1 VSPATAVT
9 FQWIDDVT
17 LALQPGALT
26 PDTEYT
32 VSISTRAEDRY
43 EHAMTAPYQAL
54 FRTAPAD
61 QVPPRIVSTWP
72 ITGNKSIV
80 QRPIITFEFNE
91 RLDPASISNASIRVT
106 EFYSDARVDVT
117 GIVRYF
123 ERGNRSVIQF
133 FPTAPLVGNTL
144 YTASVDL
151 SVSDVAG
158 NRLADTPMIQFET
171 HESQRT
177 TSVLASFE
185 GSALDNWWVPQ
196 QSGSTTGI
204 VTEQTSRVADD
215 AVINP
220 LFGSARSMR
229 LNYGFLA
236 NVSGLIRQYLGST
249 STTINPRFTSA
260 GLLEAYVF
268 GDASGTLFRFMVRDA
283 SSHLEGS
290 PWTVIDWLGWRRI
303 QWDMRTQAPTAWAGG
318 ANGVLDGSLYTD
330 SFQLAPSLSSTL
342 IGDIRIDDYQFVSV
356 VSETSVDR
364 GPETVDRLELRQNY
378 PNPFNPSTA
387 IRFSLRTS
395 HIARLSV
402 FDVLGREIAVLVDG
416 TLPAGTHQVMFN
428 GEGLASGVYLVR
440 LTSGNEVRTI
450 RMMLLK

>member
-1 VSPATAVT
+1 
-9 FQWIDDVT
+9 
-17 LALQPGALT
+17 
-26 PDTEYT
+26 
-32 VSISTRAEDRY
+32 
-43 EHAMTAPYQAL
+43 
-54 FRTAPAD
+54 
-61 QVPPRIVSTWP
+61 
-72 ITGNKSIV
+72 
-80 QRPIITFEFNE
+80 
-91 RLDPASISNASIRVT
+91 
-106 EFYSDARVDVT
+106 
-117 GIVRYF
+117 
-123 ERGNRSVIQF
+123 
-133 FPTAPLVGNTL
+133 
-144 YTASVDL
+144 
-151 SVSDVAG
+151 
-158 NRLADTPMIQFET
+158 
-171 HESQRT
+171 
-177 TSVLASFE
+177 
-185 GSALDNWWVPQ
+185 
-196 QSGSTTGI
+196 
-204 VTEQTSRVADD
+204 
-215 AVINP
+215 
-220 LFGSARSMR
+220 
-229 LNYGFLA
+229 
-236 NVSGLIRQYLGST
+236 
-249 STTINPRFTSA
+249 FTSA